1 MENFP
6 DLGVTSKAGGGGGET
21 GWWRTYKVFQLPSIS
36 SYNRQEKGDTSIE
49 KRFCNTCSRVPENI
63 PVSFGPFVMHSI
75 NPCD

>member
-1 MENFP
+1 MENYL
-6 DLGVTSKAGGGGGET
+6 DLGVTSKARGGGA
-21 GWWRTYKVFQLPSIS
+21 YKVFQLPSIS
-36 SYNRQEKGDTSIE
+36 SYNRQEKGDTSKE